1 MQVTASPAVAV
12 PGVWR
17 YSSSRSGVLITA
29 VDTTIVVVTLPNIHR
44 CLHVEPAMLIWLI
57 AGYLL
62 VITVL
67 LTHVGR
73 FGDMFCRVR
82 LYEAGWSACTSARG
96 NAERRLW
103 LERRLR
109 LETSDA

>member
-1 MQVTASPAVAV
+1 
-12 PGVWR
+12 VWR

-29 VDTTIVVVTLPNIHR
+29 VDTTIVVVALPNIHR